1 MAPERQPALL
11 GVCWGQQQNSP
22 KLVSLSPRNP
32 VSPWPEFPS
41 GVQRFRLRGATRQA
55 PSVSRS
61 DVELASSWSQQ
72 DEAGVAQLL
81 VNLQELL
88 GCGAGA
94 HFILRAQLVAQRL
107 HFTQQFLVVGVDLL

>member
-1 MAPERQPALL
+1 MSTLPPGGPREAASAP
-11 GVCWGQQQNSP
+11 GVCWGQQQN
-22 KLVSLSPRNP
+22 SPRNP

-41 GVQRFRLRGATRQA
+41 GVQRFRVRGAARQA
-55 PSVSRS
+55 PGVSRS

-72 DEAGVAQLL
+72 DEARVAQLL

-94 HFILRAQLVAQRL
+94 HFIFRAQLVTQRL
-107 HFTQQFLVVGVDLL
+107 HFTKQFLVIGVDLL